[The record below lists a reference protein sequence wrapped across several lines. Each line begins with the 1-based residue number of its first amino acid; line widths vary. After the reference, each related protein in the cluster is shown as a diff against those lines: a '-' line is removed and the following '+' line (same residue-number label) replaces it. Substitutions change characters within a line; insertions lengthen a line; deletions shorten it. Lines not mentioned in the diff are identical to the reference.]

1 MHRTIASIMLLAALA
16 TIVVHAA
23 TPPALVNYQ
32 GVETGQQINLLYAAH
47 YRVDD

>member
-32 GVETGQQINLLYAAH
+32 GVLRDAAGAPLDGTFD
-47 YRVDD
+47 RTSR